1 MGQIKI
7 RDSNIWAKH
16 IEDDPQLKN
25 KLLKLA
31 PGQTIDLEVGGV
43 AGRWARANNGKDGRV
58 TEAIKPVGTMKE
70 VWKRFYST
78 RKDMFVTIRETQL
91 ADSYLA
97 AVGDLMTEWNSPE
110 DEEAFRDL

>member
-7 RDSNIWAKH
+7 RDSNIWARH
-16 IEDDPQLKN
+16 IEDDPQLKSR
-25 KLLKLA
+25 LCALA

-43 AGRWARANNGKDGRV
+43 AGRWAKANVGKDGRP
-58 TEAIKPVGTMKE
+58 TEAIKPVGAMKE
-70 VWKRFYST
+70 VWQRFCST
-78 RKDMFVTIRETQL
+78 RRDSFVTIRETKL